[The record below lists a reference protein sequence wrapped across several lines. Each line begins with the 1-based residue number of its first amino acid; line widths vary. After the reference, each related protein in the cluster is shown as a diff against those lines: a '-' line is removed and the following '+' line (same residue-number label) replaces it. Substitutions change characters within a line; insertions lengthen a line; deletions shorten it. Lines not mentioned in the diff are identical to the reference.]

1 MTHPEGDRRV
11 ASAPSEHDTAV
22 IPPGA
27 DPRTRGVASEPHDDI
42 VTPAHGDVPTGDRAA
57 AVPGDA
63 RDIRARWHE
72 IQSGFVD
79 DPRAAVAAAG
89 DLVHQA
95 VRTADEGDTEALRQ
109 ALRGY
114 RLVLESLLGR

>member
-1 MTHPEGDRRV
+1 MTHPDGDRRV

-27 DPRTRGVASEPHDDI
+27 DPRTRGAASEPHDDI
-42 VTPAHGDVPTGDRAA
+42 VTPAHGDVPADDRPA
-57 AVPGDA
+57 AVPADA
-63 RDIRARWHE
+63 AALRGRWHD

-89 DLVHQA
+89 DLVHEA
-95 VRTADEGDTEALRQ
+95 VRTAGEGDTEALRQ

-114 RLVLESLLGR
+114 HMVLESLLGR